1 MLKAMKGKRVIRIP
15 TDKKDSYIALG
26 YSITDMEGNM
36 IYNSAGKSQ
45 KNFQGKKYRS
55 SFGCKNVCGRE
66 VDPAMQGETYD

>member
-36 IYNSAGKSQ
+36 IYDSAGKSQ
-45 KNFQGKKYRS
+45 KVQIKLR
-55 SFGCKNVCGRE
+55 
-66 VDPAMQGETYD
+66 M